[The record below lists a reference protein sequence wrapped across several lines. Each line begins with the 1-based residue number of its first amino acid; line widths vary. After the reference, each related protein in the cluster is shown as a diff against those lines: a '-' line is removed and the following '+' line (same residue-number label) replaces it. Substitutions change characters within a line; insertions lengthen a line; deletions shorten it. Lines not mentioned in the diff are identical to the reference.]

1 MGTEHILTVK
11 ELVKNFGTNRVL
23 DKISF
28 TVKRGEVV
36 VIIGPSGTGK
46 STLLRCINSLTPP
59 NEGRVWLDEREITDK
74 HSDINKIRQ
83 EMGFV
88 FQHFALFNHLTALGN
103 VEVGL
108 YKVKKMSREAAR
120 KKAIEELTRVGL
132 QDHMEKF
139 PAELSGG
146 QQQRVGIAR
155 SLAMDPK
162 IMMFDEPTSALD
174 PELTGEV
181 LAVMK
186 DLAQAGMTMLVV
198 SHEIGFARAVA
209 DRIIFMEDGH
219 IVEDGPPE
227 EILRNAKKER
237 TREFLHKITEL
248 YGE

>member
-1 MGTEHILTVK
+1 MGTENILTVK
-11 ELVKNFGTNRVL
+11 DLVKDFGTNRVL

-59 NEGRVWLDEREITDK
+59 NAGRVWLDDQEITDK
-74 HSDINKIRQ
+74 HSSINKIRQ
-83 EMGFV
+83 DIGFV

-108 YKVKKMSREAAR
+108 YKVKKMSREDAR
-120 KKAIEELTRVGL
+120 KKAIEELSRVGL
-132 QDHMEKF
+132 QDHMKKY

-209 DRIIFMEDGH
+209 DRIIFMEAGH
-219 IVEDGPPE
+219 VVEDGPPE

-237 TREFLHKITEL
+237 TREFLHKISEL

>member
-1 MGTEHILTVK
+1 MGTENILTVK
-11 ELVKNFGTNRVL
+11 DVVKDFGTNRVL

-132 QDHMEKF
+132 QDHMEKY

-209 DRIIFMEDGH
+209 DRIVFMEDGH

-227 EILRNAKKER
+227 EILRNAKKVR